1 MKNKRSRKFTKS
13 KKLKCY
19 LLHKCDFPFDGED
32 IHSLKK
38 SLEAWSVPF
47 NTHQASLKESFVCFP
62 CCVSFTSRTLLSVPS
77 FSHSYCTLLP
87 LVMYHISPDFPNPDL
102 LVEKHL
108 ASQVLWVPTHMH
120 ESVEMLHRNS
130 PLSGVQA
137 IQLAKKC
144 FAWVLLRQCNCTS
157 FFWDARG

>member
-1 MKNKRSRKFTKS
+1 MKSNKYNSTYHISVISPLKKNMFVLL
-13 KKLKCY
+13 KKL
-19 LLHKCDFPFDGED
+19 G
-32 IHSLKK
+32 SLVCAI
-38 SLEAWSVPF
+38 SQRLSF
-47 NTHQASLKESFVCFP
+47 LKRVLIYFP

-120 ESVEMLHRNS
+120 ESVDAPPNS
-130 PLSGVQA
+130 SPSGVQA

-144 FAWVLLRQCNCTS
+144 FAWALLRQYNYT
-157 FFWDARG
+157 RVLLGYQRLI